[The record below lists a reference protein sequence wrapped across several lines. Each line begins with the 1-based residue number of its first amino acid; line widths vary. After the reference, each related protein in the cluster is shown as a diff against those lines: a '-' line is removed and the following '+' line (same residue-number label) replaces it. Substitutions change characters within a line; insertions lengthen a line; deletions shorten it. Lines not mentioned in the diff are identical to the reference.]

1 MIPADKKIL
10 LVDDEE
16 PLRNLTADVLTESGY
31 TVLSARD
38 GIQALEIARS
48 YKETIHL
55 LLTDL
60 AMPRLGGPALARY
73 MAHLRPETRVLFMTG
88 HAERETTSQQA
99 LPTGIEALQK
109 PFNKDILVRRVRQA
123 LDARPQSASSESGD
137 VAVVVP

>member
-1 MIPADKKIL
+1 M
-10 LVDDEE
+10 
-16 PLRNLTADVLTESGY
+16 
-31 TVLSARD
+31 
-38 GIQALEIARS
+38 
-48 YKETIHL
+48 
-55 LLTDL
+55 
-60 AMPRLGGPALARY
+60 ARY